1 MEQQTIIRATAFED
15 ADLIREA
22 AALTREFSQAKPGI
36 YWPDL
41 LASALL
47 GYAGLYLAITGM
59 SLAVQL
65 IGATVAIVLLYRSA
79 SFIHE
84 ITHMKR
90 DHVPGFRW
98 AWNALVGIPM
108 MIPSFVYE
116 DTHNQ
121 HHSKMRYGTARDP
134 EYLPLALMKP
144 YMLVLFLAIALFGS
158 VGFLLRFAIFSP
170 LSVVSS
176 WIRRETV
183 ARFSTLA
190 INPAYRRPLPTGQ
203 FRRDWIV
210 METGASLWSIG
221 LIAGVAMGWIALKAF
236 LIYLGVV
243 SAAFALNQLRT
254 LVAHLWENNG
264 DVLSV
269 TEQYLDSV
277 NVPPPGPIA
286 EFWAPVGL
294 RYHALHHLVPSVPYH
309 SLPEVHR
316 RLAAKFGDDSNY
328 AKANYPNLR
337 GLIIRLVG
345 SSIRGGKTA

>member
-22 AALTREFSQAKPGI
+22 AALTREFSKAKPGI

-65 IGATVAIVLLYRSA
+65 IGAAVAIVLLYRSA

-144 YMLVLFLAIALFGS
+144 YMLCCSWRSRFL
-158 VGFLLRFAIFSP
+158 
-170 LSVVSS
+170 
-176 WIRRETV
+176 
-183 ARFSTLA
+183 
-190 INPAYRRPLPTGQ
+190 
-203 FRRDWIV
+203 
-210 METGASLWSIG
+210 
-221 LIAGVAMGWIALKAF
+221 
-236 LIYLGVV
+236 
-243 SAAFALNQLRT
+243 
-254 LVAHLWENNG
+254 
-264 DVLSV
+264 VLSGFCCDLQSSPRFRSFHHGSGAKRSPV
-269 TEQYLDSV
+269 FQRWRSTQ
-277 NVPPPGPIA
+277 PI
-286 EFWAPVGL
+286 VGL
-294 RYHALHHLVPSVPYH
+294 C
-309 SLPEVHR
+309 R
-316 RLAAKFGDDSNY
+316 RASSGAT
-328 AKANYPNLR
+328 
-337 GLIIRLVG
+337 G
-345 SSIRGGKTA
+345 S